1 MENEQNNLDPQK
13 QDGQP
18 KGQSE
23 NEQSHY
29 TSLPSDGPVSES
41 EGKGKSDLQNTDG
54 EEDAEGISGD
64 LAGNASGNDDADEQ

>member
-1 MENEQNNLDPQK
+1 MENEQNNPQPEN
-13 QDGQP
+13 QDNQP
-18 KGQSE
+18 KGRSE
-23 NEQSHY
+23 NEESHY

-41 EGKGKSDLQNTDG
+41 ASKGKSDLENTDR

>member
-1 MENEQNNLDPQK
+1 MENKPDQESPRRGDN
-13 QDGQP
+13 QP

-23 NEQSHY
+23 NEQENY

-41 EGKGKSDLQNTDG
+41 EGKGTSDLQNTDR

-64 LAGNASGNDDADEQ
+64 LAGNASGNEDADEQ